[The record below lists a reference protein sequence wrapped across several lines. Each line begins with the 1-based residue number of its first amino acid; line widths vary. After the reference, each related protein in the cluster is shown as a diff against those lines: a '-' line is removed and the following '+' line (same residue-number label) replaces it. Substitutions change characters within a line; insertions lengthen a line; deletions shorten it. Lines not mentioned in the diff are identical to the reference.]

1 MRHASIDLQLLVD
14 VVALAVVGY
23 VDYRAADRERAVETL
38 ISDHTQEMHS
48 LREVV
53 EQLRSNGRQ
62 RA

>member
-23 VDYRAADRERAVETL
+23 VDSRAADRERAVETL
-38 ISDHTQEMHS
+38 ISDHTQEMRS

>member
-38 ISDHTQEMHS
+38 ISDHTQEMRS

>member
-23 VDYRAADRERAVETL
+23 VDYRAADCERAVETL
-38 ISDHTQEMHS
+38 ISDHTQEMRS